1 MNSEV
6 EATEKVINAMAYYKR
21 HALHRLKLQA
31 EAVLKLPIEDRRL
44 VIPEIPNQAR
54 LIKEYAQVNQKLIDL
69 IIRCGVGMLGD
80 DSAIKAAY
88 EITQLRPPSEHFMT
102 KTKST
107 LKQIVRDWTKE

>member
-1 MNSEV
+1 MKLKKF
-6 EATEKVINAMAYYKR
+6 EKIDKIR
-21 HALHRLKLQA
+21 FF
-31 EAVLKLPIEDRRL
+31 
-44 VIPEIPNQAR
+44 R
-54 LIKEYAQVNQKLIDL
+54 LIDI

-107 LKQIVRDWTKE
+107 LKQIVRDWTKEGGFTFQLFFASSFTGWTKKRVDFCNFLSHKFF